1 MHTVHAYIV
10 HLLFVLDITFI
21 LSLDGRKEGK
31 KSAEIPKSEIRNP
44 EENKKTNKTTFQLFN
59 FCSALLRS
67 FVRSFVHWGFVG
79 GFQISGFQISGI
91 SDFRD
96 FRFQGFQISGISGFQ
111 GFRPFV
117 LSSFRRFRRSS
128 FFRHFF
134 RALFSVTFSVAFSVA
149 FSVHFFR
156 ALFSVTN
163 EQRKHDFQFSFF
175 SFQIPFHPI
184 RIVSNFGF

>member
-96 FRFQGFQISGISGFQ
+96 FGISGISS
-111 GFRPFV
+111 FRPFV
-117 LSSFRRFRRSS
+117 LSSFSS
-128 FFRHFF
+128 LFFFPSLFPCTFFRHFF
-134 RALFSVTFSVAFSVA
+134 RRFFRR
-149 FSVHFFR
+149 FFR

-163 EQRKHDFQFSFF
+163 ERRKHDFQFSFF